1 MFLFPLDVFP
11 VGLLDHMVD
20 LFVIS
25 EDSFYCFWKQ
35 LYQFTVSPT
44 VQKASL
50 FSKILTIIY
59 FDDDY
64 FNRCEVISYCVVD
77 LYFSND

>member
-25 EDSFYCFWKQ
+25 EDPFYCFWKQ

-44 VQKASL
+44 VHKASL